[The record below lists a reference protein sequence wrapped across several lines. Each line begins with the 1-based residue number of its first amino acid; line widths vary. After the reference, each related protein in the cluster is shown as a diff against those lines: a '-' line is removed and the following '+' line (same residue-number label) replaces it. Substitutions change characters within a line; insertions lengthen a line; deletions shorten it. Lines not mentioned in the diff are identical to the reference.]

1 MNLKGVIFFS
11 FYFGNVLLIRLLGI
25 KNTVFG
31 GLGAVHETHF
41 LGILRAMGQKAEEQ
55 KLSTVR
61 TSTYPSEMAEKALQ
75 GS

>member
-1 MNLKGVIFFS
+1 M
-11 FYFGNVLLIRLLGI
+11 
-25 KNTVFG
+25 NTVFG

-41 LGILRAMGQKAEEQ
+41 LGILMAMGQKAEEQ

-61 TSTYPSEMAEKALQ
+61 ASTYPSEMADKALQ